1 MNAQSTVQS
10 TAPVHVTVIPTM
22 RYRDAPK
29 MIDWLCTAFG
39 FEKHFVVPGDGGTI
53 AHAQLT
59 FGNGMIMC
67 GSARDDD
74 WGKLVKAVPAG
85 GPTTGAAYVVVRDVD
100 AHYARA
106 KGAGAEIVRPLDDT
120 PYGSREYAARDPE
133 GHVWSFGTYDP
144 WLEAH

>member
-1 MNAQSTVQS
+1 MSAQ
-10 TAPVHVTVIPTM
+10 PVRVTVIPTM

-74 WGKLVKAVPAG
+74 WGKLVKAVGDVGTP
-85 GPTTGAAYVVVRDVD
+85 TGAAYVIVRDVD

-106 KGAGAEIVRPLDDT
+106 KAAGAQIVRELEDT

-133 GHVWSFGTYDP
+133 GQVWDFGTYDP
-144 WLEAH
+144 WTEAH

>member
-1 MNAQSTVQS
+1 MNAQSTAQS

-22 RYRDAPK
+22 RYRDAPR

-39 FEKHFVVPGDGGTI
+39 FEKHFVVPGEGGEI

-74 WGKLVKAVPAG
+74 WGKLVKPVSEVGTA
-85 GPTTGAAYVVVRDVD
+85 TGAAYVIVRDVD

-106 KGAGAEIVRPLDDT
+106 KAAGAQIVRELENT

-133 GHVWSFGTYDP
+133 GQVWDFGTYDP
-144 WLEAH
+144 WAPH

>member
-1 MNAQSTVQS
+1 MTE
-10 TAPVHVTVIPTM
+10 PVRVTIVPTM

-29 MIDWLCTAFG
+29 MIEWLCTAFG
-39 FEKHFVVPGDGGTI
+39 FEKHFVVPGDGDTI

-67 GSARDDD
+67 GTARDDD
-74 WGKLVKAVPAG
+74 WGQLVKPVAEVG
-85 GPTTGAAYVVVRDVD
+85 TTTGAAYVIVRDVD

-106 KGAGAEIVRPLDDT
+106 KAAGAEIVRELENT

-133 GHVWSFGTYDP
+133 GQVWDFGTYDP
-144 WLEAH
+144 WAPH